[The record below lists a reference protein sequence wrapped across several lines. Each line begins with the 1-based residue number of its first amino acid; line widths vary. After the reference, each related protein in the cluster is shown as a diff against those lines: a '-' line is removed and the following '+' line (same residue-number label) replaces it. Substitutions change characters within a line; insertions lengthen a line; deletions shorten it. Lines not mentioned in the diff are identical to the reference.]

1 MSGKVKWFN
10 NEKGYGFIDYMADE
24 DIFVHYSAIKQ
35 EGYKTLTEG
44 QVVNFD
50 LIETPK
56 GLQAI
61 NVIANSEAKVN
72 QRNRLIIIFYIYQ
85 LSFFM

>member
-1 MSGKVKWFN
+1 MIGKVKWFN
-10 NEKGYGFIDYMADE
+10 NEKGYGFIDYENNA

-35 EGYKTLTEG
+35 EGYKTLSEG
-44 QVVNFD
+44 QVVDFE

-61 NVIANSEAKVN
+61 NVKATTPVK
-72 QRNRLIIIFYIYQ
+72 Q
-85 LSFFM
+85 